1 MRGMILV
8 ALAAMLWGT
17 TGTSQALAPDAAT
30 PIVVGTMRLVFGGAT
45 LLLFAQLRG
54 DLQQWRGLMRPELL
68 WASISV
74 AAYQLCFFAAVNLT
88 GVTVGTMVGLGSA
101 PILAGLAGYLV
112 RGEQLTQR
120 WMSATALAVIGCV
133 ILLSS
138 GGDTMVVDTWGV
150 LLALGAGLSYTIFTL
165 AHKSLSETSN
175 GDGAMALTFCFGA
188 LILLPTLPFNDTSW
202 VFTGRGLLVLLHLG
216 VLATGVSYLLFG
228 RGLKTVP
235 VATVGTLTLVEP
247 LTAGLL
253 GLFLLGERLTLFAGL
268 GIALLFVG
276 LVVLISA
283 PKRVVIPEAANFS

>member
-1 MRGMILV
+1 MRGMFLI

-17 TGTSQALAPDAAT
+17 TGTSQALAPASAT

-54 DLQQWRGLMRPELL
+54 DLRQWRQMLRPELL
-68 WASISV
+68 WASVSV
-74 AAYQLCFFAAVNLT
+74 AAYQVCFFAAVKLT

-101 PILAGLAGYLV
+101 PILAGLFAYLV
-112 RGEQLTQR
+112 RGEKLTQR
-120 WMSATALAVIGCV
+120 WAIATILAVIGCV

-138 GGDTMVVDTWGV
+138 GSDTMIVDGRGV

-165 AHKSLSETSN
+165 AHKALSEQIT
-175 GDGAMALTFCFGA
+175 GDGAMALSFVIGA
-188 LILLPTLPFNDTSW
+188 IILLPTLPFYETSW
-202 VFTGRGLLVLLHLG
+202 IATGRGLLVLLHLG

-253 GLFLLGERLTLFAGL
+253 GLLLLGERLTLFAGV
-268 GIALLFVG
+268 GISLLFVG
-276 LVVLISA
+276 LVVLITGKRQ
-283 PKRVVIPEAANFS
+283 PKIFGDV